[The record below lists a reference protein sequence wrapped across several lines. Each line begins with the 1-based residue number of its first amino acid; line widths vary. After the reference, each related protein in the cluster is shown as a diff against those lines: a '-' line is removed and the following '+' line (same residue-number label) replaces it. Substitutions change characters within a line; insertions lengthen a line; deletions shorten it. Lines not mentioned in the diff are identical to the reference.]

1 MFQVINPFYR
11 NFFAGFFKMAY
22 NILKEEVVP
31 EEMVGKR
38 GALMT
43 DFHVELQKSQNE
55 VSRLVRNWRT
65 LLEAMPEMVILL
77 RHDFIIEYQN
87 RSAHECFGDLCGSPC
102 CEDLQQVCGPC
113 ASSSDDSA
121 AQPLSLRDFK
131 ETVVYGVPVE
141 YSIVPFFGYTGERLF
156 MVVMRNVSVRKQH
169 ERELLEFN
177 TNIEVI
183 LQKKIHELKESE
195 ANRKR
200 LSKQVNSLKTQLGFH
215 HEADRMVGSSR
226 TMRELREMIHQVA
239 KSDATILITG
249 ESGTGKELVANL
261 VRACSNR
268 DTKPSLKINCNAIND
283 SILESDLF
291 GYEKGAFTGA
301 TTRKKGKFEI
311 VDGGTI
317 FLDEIGD
324 ISPRMQA
331 SLLRVLQNGEVV
343 RVGGTK
349 PVHID
354 VRVIA
359 ATNVDLA
366 EAVKEKRFR
375 LDLYYRLNIINID
388 IPPLR
393 ERKEDIVELVSHFV
407 KHYRAAFK
415 KEIDF
420 VPQSI
425 INRLLEHDWPGNV
438 RELENL
444 IQRAV
449 LMARDKIITE
459 QDLFFDQ
466 NLDPDRNS
474 RPTAA
479 FEAKIGFQPLK
490 GIVAEFEGELIGQA
504 LVKCKGSVS
513 RAAAELKIGKTA
525 LYDKMKRHNL
535 SAKEIKREAQYNH

>member
-1 MFQVINPFYR
+1 
-11 NFFAGFFKMAY
+11 
-22 NILKEEVVP
+22 
-31 EEMVGKR
+31 
-38 GALMT
+38 MT
-43 DFHVELQKSQNE
+43 DFHVDLQNSQDE
-55 VSRLVRNWRT
+55 VDRLSRNWRT
-65 LLEAMPEMVILL
+65 LLEVMPEMVFLL
-77 RHDFIIEYQN
+77 RDDYFIEYQN
-87 RSAHECFGDLCGSPC
+87 RSAKECFGDLCGKKCGADFHQICADC
-102 CEDLQQVCGPC
+102 CLPGPDSRDDPPPVGTLQEALINGI
-113 ASSSDDSA
+113 
-121 AQPLSLRDFK
+121 
-131 ETVVYGVPVE
+131 PVE
-141 YSIVPFFGYTGERLF
+141 YSTVPFVGYTGAHLI

-183 LQKKIHELKESE
+183 LQKKIRELKESE
-195 ANRKR
+195 KNRER
-200 LSKQVNSLKTQLGFH
+200 LSRQVNSLKTQLGFH
-215 HEADRMVGSSR
+215 HDADRMVGSSR
-226 TMRELREMIHQVA
+226 IMRELREMIHQVA

-261 VRACSNR
+261 VKATSNR
-268 DTKPSLKINCNAIND
+268 SDRPFLKINCNAIND

-343 RVGGTK
+343 RVGGTE
-349 PVHID
+349 PVHVD

-366 EAVKEKRFR
+366 TAVKEKKFR

-393 ERKEDIVELVSHFV
+393 ERREDIVELVSHFV
-407 KHYRAAFK
+407 KHYRVAFK
-415 KEIDF
+415 KDIDF

-425 INRLLEHDWPGNV
+425 INRLLKHEWPGNV

-449 LMARDKIITE
+449 LMAKDKIITE

-466 NLDPDRNS
+466 NMGQDREAG
-474 RPTAA
+474 RMT
-479 FEAKIGFQPLK
+479 ELQAKIGFQPLK
-490 GIVAEFEGELIGQA
+490 GIVAEFEGELILQA
-504 LVKCKGSVS
+504 LKKCKGSVS
-513 RAAAELKIGKTA
+513 KAAAELKVGKTA
-525 LYDKMKRHNL
+525 LYDKMKRHSL
-535 SAKEIKREAQYNH
+535 SAKEIKKGVRYR

>member
-1 MFQVINPFYR
+1 VDVSTELEKSRQ
-11 NFFAGFFKMAY
+11 
-22 NILKEEVVP
+22 EV
-31 EEMVGKR
+31 
-38 GALMT
+38 
-43 DFHVELQKSQNE
+43 N
-55 VSRLVRNWRT
+55 RLVRNWQT
-65 LLEAMPEMVILL
+65 LLEAMPEMVFLIRDDLV
-77 RHDFIIEYQN
+77 IEYQN
-87 RSAHECFGDLCGSPC
+87 RSGHELFGKLCGSKC
-102 CEDLQQVCGPC
+102 CP
-113 ASSSDDSA
+113 A
-121 AQPLSLRDFK
+121 LRDICAQCL
-131 ETVVYGVPVE
+131 ENIDAPPQPQSPREIREAVLYDIPVE
-141 YSIVPFFGYTGERLF
+141 YSTVPFIGYTGDRLI
-156 MVVMRNVSVRKQH
+156 MVVMRDVSQRKKH
-169 ERELLEFN
+169 EQELLEFN

-183 LQKKIHELKESE
+183 LQKKITELKESE

-200 LSKQVNSLKTQLGFH
+200 LSRQVNSLKTQLGFH

-226 TMRELREMIHQVA
+226 VMRDLREMIHQVA

-261 VRACSNR
+261 VKASSNR
-268 DTKPSLKINCNAIND
+268 SEMSFLKINCNAIND

-331 SLLRVLQNGEVV
+331 SLLRVLQNGEIV
-343 RVGGTK
+343 RVGGTE
-349 PVHID
+349 PVHVD

-359 ATNVDLA
+359 ATNVKLA
-366 EAVKEKRFR
+366 EAVQEKKFR

-393 ERKEDIVELVSHFV
+393 DRKEDIIELVTHFV
-407 KHYRAAFK
+407 KYYRTAFK
-415 KEIDF
+415 KEIEF

-425 INRLLEHDWPGNV
+425 INRLVQHDWPGNV

-449 LMARDKIITE
+449 LMAKDKMITE

-466 NLDPDRNS
+466 NLDPGRNDE
-474 RPTAA
+474 PMAP
-479 FEAKIGFQPLK
+479 FEAKIGFHPLK
-490 GIVAEFEGELIGQA
+490 GIVAEFEGKLIRQA
-504 LVKCKGSVS
+504 LQKCKGSVS
-513 RAAAELKIGKTA
+513 RAAKELQIGKTA
-525 LYDKMKRHNL
+525 LYDKMKRYNI
-535 SAKEIKREAQYNH
+535 SAKAIKNELRYQS